1 MSNNNNKKNK
11 STKCVHSGNL
21 VDEKYFGNISPL
33 YPSITY
39 DFIKSDVY
47 PRYFNTPNQM
57 GVCKKISD
65 LENAELSLLFGS
77 GLGAIATTMLS
88 LLKQGDHVI
97 LQDSLYGGTINL
109 VNTEFK
115 KFGIEHSYVD
125 VNDKKKLDSSLKKNS
140 KVIYVESPSNPLL
153 NIVDLSSISDFA
165 KSNRLIS
172 VIDNTF
178 ASPINQNPIDV
189 GIDLVIHSATK
200 YLGGHSDI
208 LAGSV
213 SGSKEKIEVIKSS
226 GLNFGSNIS
235 EYTAWMLERS
245 IKTLKIRVNAQND
258 NALNLAKFLSEHNF
272 VSKVFY
278 PGLENHKNH
287 DIAKIQMH
295 GFGGMLSF
303 ELNSSIDPIKFVS
316 DLKIIKP
323 TMSLAGVESTITSPA
338 LSSHKKMDPDIRRG
352 LGISDNLLRF
362 SVGIEDFEDLMLDLD
377 NSLTKNGK

>member
-1 MSNNNNKKNK
+1 MSKNNK

-21 VDEKYFGNISPL
+21 IDEKYHGNISPL

-47 PRYFNTPNQM
+47 PRYFNSPNQI
-57 GVCKKISD
+57 GVAKKISD

-77 GLGAIATTMLS
+77 GLGAISSSMFS
-88 LLKQGDHVI
+88 FLKKGDHVI
-97 LQDSLYGGTINL
+97 FQDSLYGGTINF

-125 VNDKKKLDSSLKKNS
+125 INDTGKLNSSVKKKS
-140 KVIYVESPSNPLL
+140 KIIYIESPSNPLL
-153 NIVDLSSISDFA
+153 NITNLIEISDFA
-165 KSNRLIS
+165 KSNSLIS
-172 VIDNTF
+172 MIDNTF
-178 ASPINQNPIDV
+178 ASPINQNPLDF
-189 GIDLVIHSATK
+189 GIDIVIHSATK

-213 SGSKEKIEVIKSS
+213 SGKSSYIDKIKNS
-226 GLNFGSNIS
+226 GLNFGANIS
-235 EYTAWMLERS
+235 EYSAWLLERS
-245 IKTLKIRVNAQND
+245 IKTLSLRVNSQNN
-258 NALNLAKFLSEHNF
+258 NALQIAKFLTSNN
-272 VSKVFY
+272 KVKKVYY
-278 PGLENHKNH
+278 PGLKSHKNH
-287 DIAKIQMH
+287 DIAKKQMY

-303 ELNSSIDPIKFVS
+303 ELKSNIDPIKFVQ

-338 LSSHKKMDPDIRRG
+338 LSSHKKIDPEIRRA

-362 SVGIEDFEDLMLDLD
+362 SVGIENFEDLVLDLD
-377 NSLTKNGK
+377 KSLTKNG

>member
-1 MSNNNNKKNK
+1 MSNNNNNNK

-21 VDEKYFGNISPL
+21 IDEKYHGNISPL

-39 DFIKSDVY
+39 DFIESDVY

-57 GVCKKISD
+57 GVCEKISD
-65 LENAELSLLFGS
+65 LENADFSLLFGS
-77 GLGAIATTMLS
+77 GLGAISTTMLS
-88 LLKQGDHVI
+88 LLKKGDHII

-125 VNDKKKLDSSLKKNS
+125 VNVKDKLHASLRKNS

-153 NIVDLSSISDFA
+153 NIIDLSSISDFA
-165 KSNRLIS
+165 KCNGLIS

-178 ASPINQNPIDV
+178 ASPINQNPIDF

-213 SGSKEKIEVIKSS
+213 SGSKEKIELIKSS

-272 VSKVFY
+272 VSKAFY

-338 LSSHKKMDPDIRRG
+338 LSSHKKMDTDIRRG

-377 NSLTKNGK
+377 NALTKNGK

>member
-1 MSNNNNKKNK
+1 M
-11 STKCVHSGNL
+11 
-21 VDEKYFGNISPL
+21 
-33 YPSITY
+33 
-39 DFIKSDVY
+39 
-47 PRYFNTPNQM
+47 
-57 GVCKKISD
+57 
-65 LENAELSLLFGS
+65 
-77 GLGAIATTMLS
+77 
-88 LLKQGDHVI
+88 
-97 LQDSLYGGTINL
+97 
-109 VNTEFK
+109 NTEFK

-125 VNDKKKLDSSLKKNS
+125 VNDRKKLDSSLKKNS

-165 KSNRLIS
+165 KSNGLVS

-178 ASPINQNPIDV
+178 ASPINQNPIDL

-213 SGSKEKIEVIKSS
+213 SGSKEKIEMIKSS

-377 NSLTKNGK
+377 NALTKNGK